1 MLRPS
6 ILFSFKCPTF
16 TLNSISSHENTLD
29 SLGLGNSSLDNGRA
43 KCPAGDSRTKC
54 PSAICNCTDP
64 YRRPQWPNGRQ
75 TEPRLLHAGVYKK
88 NFEVQQPTQAGDILC
103 RILNR
108 DLQTLDSI
116 LIKNPLQ
123 VRTEF
128 PDENG
133 VIGATMLHYTE
144 QELLL
149 RFNYRAEMQHLLFSR
164 FESDTETTEIAT
176 IPLIFE

>member
-1 MLRPS
+1 MKIHLTA
-6 ILFSFKCPTF
+6 L
-16 TLNSISSHENTLD
+16 
-29 SLGLGNSSLDNGRA
+29 A
-43 KCPAGDSRTKC
+43 W
-54 PSAICNCTDP
+54 AIVASTMVAQNARQETVGQNAQAQFAIALI
-64 YRRPQWPNGRQ
+64 RIAAPNGQMAVKLNRAS
-75 TEPRLLHAGVYKK
+75 LHAGVYKK